1 MKDIRWRDF
10 LLALVLSPVLVLPV
24 VAVVYVVL
32 FGLLGLDSGT
42 YSYWLVVT
50 MMVTCT
56 AEGFIL
62 IRLYRGVDD
71 VIEHGWAW
79 LVVIAAIPAVVLV
92 LYATDILSAE
102 LAWYLVAELYA
113 NVAAAFLLVV
123 LTIFLNARS
132 TEARSPERPRADV
145 ERDRGLWLL
154 RR

>member
-24 VAVVYVVL
+24 VGIVYVVL
-32 FGLLGLDSGT
+32 FVLIGLDASE
-42 YSYWLVVT
+42 YQYWQAVT

-56 AEGFIL
+56 AEAFVL
-62 IRLYRGVDD
+62 IRFYRGVDD

-79 LVVIAAIPAVVLV
+79 LVVVAAIPVVVLV
-92 LYATDILSAE
+92 LYATDTLSAE

-113 NVAAAFLLVV
+113 YVAVVFLLVV
-123 LTIFLNARS
+123 LTIFLNAMS
-132 TEARSPERPRADV
+132 SGARSPERPRVNV